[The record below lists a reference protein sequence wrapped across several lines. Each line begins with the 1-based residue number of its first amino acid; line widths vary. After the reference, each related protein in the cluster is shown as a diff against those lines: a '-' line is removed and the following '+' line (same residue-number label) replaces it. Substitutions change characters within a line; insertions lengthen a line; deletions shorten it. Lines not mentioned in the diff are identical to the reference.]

1 LFGSKHDRPLG
12 SGTYRIGAV
21 PMEKDY
27 LILKRASASRTSVQ
41 WKEDDFDV
49 LADGVVVGRIM
60 KAAASPGPRR
70 CRDTR
75 GRDGGLCE
83 EFAAGVGGRS
93 AARDQ
98 PQDGKGARPRSAA
111 DAARPRRRGD
121 RMKRRAF
128 ITLLGGVAVVWPLG
142 VRSQRGREFL
152 RTFNALE
159 RNTFHLLATVLRWP
173 SAARVGRSQTGGICY
188 GQSTQ

>member
-1 LFGSKHDRPLG
+1 
-12 SGTYRIGAV
+12 
-21 PMEKDY
+21 
-27 LILKRASASRTSVQ
+27 
-41 WKEDDFDV
+41 
-49 LADGVVVGRIM
+49 
-60 KAAASPGPRR
+60 
-70 CRDTR
+70 
-75 GRDGGLCE
+75 
-83 EFAAGVGGRS
+83 
-93 AARDQ
+93 
-98 PQDGKGARPRSAA
+98 
-111 DAARPRRRGD
+111 
-121 RMKRRAF
+121 MKRRAF